1 MHGRHPVPTL
11 FRPRTGPNPRARP
24 PARVAVPLL
33 TAVSL
38 LLAGAG
44 TSPTAHAA
52 PPAHAAPTA
61 PSFWRVT
68 FVDGTVRRLALR
80 EGRWAARSGGDELV
94 FRIDVGA
101 TTETLPAASV
111 LRLEADDA
119 AQLRP
124 PFATGRASASER
136 SADRL
141 LVLRDGQ
148 RWTGT
153 LHADT
158 AGETVV
164 WSHPSLGRLVVP
176 LTRVAGI
183 DRRSDGLTAVEASA
197 GPEDRVR
204 LDNGDLVRGVVTGL
218 TPDAVTVETDNG
230 EVTLNWSAVDRLTLA
245 EMDNPGMGNALQAG
259 RSPDPSLKPPNLPQR
274 APDRGRLLLEL
285 RDGTVARVDQIDL
298 AGDHCR
304 VRLDGA
310 ESAEPS
316 AARDVA
322 VAEVVC
328 IERVS
333 GWADD
338 DTGAVWPLTLL
349 PPLEVVHTP
358 YFSQRRPPVVDGSA
372 AGRPLQVSGRVV
384 RRGLTLTAY
393 SRCVW
398 PVPPGA
404 RTFRF
409 GVRMDPDAPRGAVV
423 VRVMWTDGTAEAPP
437 RPLWQDTV
445 SGDVA
450 RWVDIALPEGDAL
463 YDQRRLILEADFG
476 ASGAVQ
482 PWVQLLDP
490 VLRR

>member
-1 MHGRHPVPTL
+1 MHARHAHPVFPP
-11 FRPRTGPNPRARP
+11 FRPPTGPRPRARL
-24 PARVAVPLL
+24 PARVAGPLL

-38 LLAGAG
+38 LLAWAG
-44 TSPTAHAA
+44 TP
-52 PPAHAAPTA
+52 PPAHAASTA
-61 PSFWRVT
+61 SSFWRVT

-80 EGRWAARSGGDELV
+80 EGRWAASSRDGERF
-94 FRIDVGA
+94 FRIDAGE
-101 TTETLPAASV
+101 TTEALPAASV

-119 AQLRP
+119 AQLRS

-148 RWTGT
+148 RWAGT

-183 DRRSDGLTAVEASA
+183 ERRRDGLTAVEASA

-218 TPDAVTVETDNG
+218 TPDTLTVETDNG

-245 EMDNPGMGNALQAG
+245 EIDNPGVGNAPQAG
-259 RSPDPSLKPPNLPQR
+259 RSPDPSLKPATPPPR
-274 APDRGRLLLEL
+274 ALDRGRLLLEL
-285 RDGTVARVDQIDL
+285 RDGTVARVDGIDL
-298 AGDHCR
+298 AGDQCR

-310 ESAEPS
+310 EAAEPS

-423 VRVMWTDGTAEAPP
+423 VRVMWTDGIAEAPP

-450 RWVDIALPEGDAL
+450 RWVEIALPEGDARP
-463 YDQRRLILEADFG
+463 DRGRLILEADFG

-490 VLRR
+490 LLRR